1 MRKKNSVKVAYMW
14 EVAVIALD
22 VVLAILPLIAV
33 IMVFKEK
40 EPVRVLLKTCGA
52 EVLLVVLFVF
62 RIMGVNSQ
70 SGEMINYFETL
81 VIHFFETLVIQILL
95 TIRMIALKS
104 KEKPVIKII
113 GLVLTIGGLLFLL
126 L

>member
-1 MRKKNSVKVAYMW
+1 MW
-14 EVAVIALD
+14 
-22 VVLAILPLIAV
+22 
-33 IMVFKEK
+33 
-40 EPVRVLLKTCGA
+40 
-52 EVLLVVLFVF
+52 
-62 RIMGVNSQ
+62 S
-70 SGEMINYFETL
+70 SGSHGGCICFLYFETL